1 MAEINVRLL
10 ETGDIRLLETGDQLL
25 LERQPDYW
33 NGWRLL
39 ETGDIRLLETGDTR
53 LLEGFISAS
62 PFFMGFGMSKKIG
75 KPTSP
80 DPLGVMGIYQM
91 RMTKRGKVP
100 IKMKYYVPYNPETVP
115 QQANRQKFADA
126 MTAWQALTAPEKTA
140 YNKRARNIG
149 LFGRN
154 LFIREY
160 YPQH

>member
-1 MAEINVRLL
+1 MSYTPPLGSAADFDLSLYIVP
-10 ETGDIRLLETGDQLL
+10 GK
-25 LERQPDYW
+25 
-33 NGWRLL
+33 
-39 ETGDIRLLETGDTR
+39 
-53 LLEGFISAS
+53 GFVLSQYTAPLASAADFALTKYPTFNFDFVS
-62 PFFMGFGMSKKIG
+62 TPSGTFFIGFGMRKKLG
-75 KPTSP
+75 KPGQP
-80 DPLGVMGIYQM
+80 DPLNVKGIYQM

-100 IKMKYYVPYNPETVP
+100 IKMKFYVPTNPQTVP

-160 YPQH
+160 YKQN